1 VKRFYASAAATP
13 DHAVALDG
21 RLIKTPLKAALI
33 LPAAA
38 LAEAIAAEWQGQ
50 GAEIAPAAMIL
61 TKLANTAIDK
71 TMRERERIVGEVV
84 DYAGS
89 DLVCYRAA
97 DPVSLQV
104 RQIAAWDPVLNWALA
119 ELDAAFVP
127 VSGVVH
133 QPQSPAALAAFKT
146 GLEKQSAWHLTAIH
160 NLTTLTGSALL
171 SLMLARG
178 AVTPE
183 TAWAAAHVDED
194 WQIEH
199 WGEDDEA
206 VSRRAGRNAEF
217 AACIRFMALATIPPA
232 S

>member
-1 VKRFYASAAATP
+1 VKRFYQTASATP
-13 DHAVALDG
+13 DHGVALDG
-21 RLIKTPLKAALI
+21 RPIKTPLKAALI
-33 LPAAA
+33 LPTAA
-38 LAEAIAAEWQGQ
+38 LAEAVAAEWQGQ
-50 GAEIAPAAMIL
+50 GAEINPASMIL

-71 TMRERERIVGEVV
+71 TMRERDRIVGEIV

-89 DLVCYRAA
+89 DLVCYRTA

-119 ELDAAFVP
+119 ELDAAFVA
-127 VSGVVH
+127 VSGIVH
-133 QPQSPAALAAFKT
+133 QPQSAPALAAFRKR
-146 GLEKQSAWHLTAIH
+146 LEKETAWHVTAIH
-160 NLTTLTGSALL
+160 NLTTLTSSALIA
-171 SLMLARG
+171 LMLARG
-178 AVTPE
+178 AVSPE

-206 VSRRAGRNAEF
+206 IARRAGRNAEF
-217 AACIRFMALATIPPA
+217 TACVRFISLATIPPA